1 MNYLILPGVLAIS
14 LLAGC
19 QPWSPPSTPPA
30 SVSPDRYGA
39 ASSVAVA
46 RHTQYQMWNNGLW
59 SGSKNAPSPMEI
71 IRTNSAEVSFDWEGD
86 AVELLAELAR
96 ARGLQFNYS
105 GVRLPLPDLH
115 PRNVVALN
123 RKALLAVFSNR
134 PYEIRE
140 GRRVLSELTRHRLPL
155 EERFGGWRPADYAD
169 ALKRF
174 PPVMRDEMRQ
184 KMNGVALILMPDS
197 VTDREYLLENN

>member
-19 QPWSPPSTPPA
+19 QPWIPLSTPPA

-59 SGSKNAPSPMEI
+59 SGSKIAPSSMEI
-71 IRTNSAEVSFDWEGD
+71 IRTNSADVSFDWEGD

-105 GVRLPLPDLH
+105 GVRLPLPVTLH
-115 PRNVVALN
+115 VRGMT
-123 RKALLAVFSNR
+123 FSNVL
-134 PYEIRE
+134 
-140 GRRVLSELTRHRLPL
+140 RVIEAQTA
-155 EERFGGWRPADYAD
+155 WRATLNQYP
-169 ALKRF
+169 
-174 PPVMRDEMRQ
+174 
-184 KMNGVALILMPDS
+184 G
-197 VTDREYLLENN
+197 LLQLNFMQPETSKK